1 MNLRFGSLDFHF
13 INYIISGRFVWN
25 LVQTIG
31 AKMADNNFNDKDFED
46 ILRDDVNQEM
56 NQQLHKC
63 FKKYGIE
70 GTEEKIKE
78 LYALSPKIKELFLI
92 EYRKILKGKK

>member
-1 MNLRFGSLDFHF
+1 ME
-13 INYIISGRFVWN
+13 
-25 LVQTIG
+25 
-31 AKMADNNFNDKDFED
+31 NNFFNEKDFED
-46 ILRDDVNQEM
+46 ILRDDVTQEM

-70 GTEEKIKE
+70 ATEQKIKE
-78 LYALSPKIKELFLI
+78 LYQLSPKIRELFLI

>member
-1 MNLRFGSLDFHF
+1 MKFQPRTG
-13 INYIISGRFVWN
+13 I
-25 LVQTIG
+25 
-31 AKMADNNFNDKDFED
+31 KMDDNIFNEKDFEG
-46 ILRDDVNQEM
+46 ILRNDVNQEM

-70 GTEEKIKE
+70 GTEQKIKE
-78 LYALSPKIKELFLI
+78 LYQLSPKIQELFLI

>member
-1 MNLRFGSLDFHF
+1 MD
-13 INYIISGRFVWN
+13 
-25 LVQTIG
+25 
-31 AKMADNNFNDKDFED
+31 DNIFNEKDFEG

-70 GTEEKIKE
+70 GTEQKIKE
-78 LYALSPKIKELFLI
+78 LYQLSPNIQELFLI
-92 EYRKILKGKK
+92 EYRKILKGKSK